1 MFISVVIIY
10 FKWQS
15 TTYSITGS
23 SMVDAKSKAKASAY
37 NPTDFMSE
45 CVNSTRFLT
54 TDIWS

>member
-37 NPTDFMSE
+37 NPTDFKSE

-54 TDIWS
+54 TDI